1 MSRLTDQELIDELKA
16 RFELNRKALYDL
28 QAVTVQLEKMNRRL
42 QESEAMKSH
51 FLSNIRNE
59 INNPLTSI
67 IGLSRH
73 LMGGRCEA
81 QKVAEVA
88 GMIYAEGFDL
98 DFQLRNIF
106 VAAELEA
113 GEYTPE
119 YANVAVDNLVS
130 STVEM
135 LSHHLEV
142 KQIRL
147 TQTQEGFD
155 GPLLFTTDAQMLQVV
170 TINLLMNAIE
180 YSSAGGEVKICIRLT
195 PEGSLTIVVADSG
208 CGIDPSRHEMIF
220 DRFRQVESG
229 STKSHRGHGLGLS
242 IVRALA
248 ELLSGTVS
256 VQSVLGAGAEFSLTL
271 PVPQIDV
278 PVDLRAQDGNFF
290 LFAGNDEEN
299 DSQVF

>member
-1 MSRLTDQELIDELKA
+1 MSRLTDQELINELKA
-16 RFELNRKALYDL
+16 RFEMNRKALYDL
-28 QAVTVQLEKMNRRL
+28 QAVTAQLEKMNRRL

-73 LMGGRCEA
+73 LMGARSESN
-81 QKVAEVA
+81 KVVEVA
-88 GMIYAEGFDL
+88 GMIYAEGFEL

-113 GEYTPE
+113 GEYKPE
-119 YANVAVDNLVS
+119 FANVAVGSLVS

-135 LSHHLEV
+135 LSHHLEI
-142 KQIRL
+142 KQIHL
-147 TQTQEGFD
+147 TQSQEGAA
-155 GPLLFTTDAQMLQVV
+155 GPLLFTTDAQMLQVI

-180 YSSAGGEVKICIRLT
+180 YSSVGGAVQISIRLE
-195 PEGSLTIVVADSG
+195 PQGALTIVVADSG
-208 CGIDPSRHEMIF
+208 CGIDPAHHEMIF
-220 DRFRQVESG
+220 DRFRQLESG
-229 STKSHRGHGLGLS
+229 TTKSHRGHGLGLS

-248 ELLSGTVS
+248 ELLNGTVS
-256 VQSVLGAGAEFSLTL
+256 VRSTLGTGAEFTLTL
-271 PVPQIDV
+271 PVPQLEV

-290 LFAGNDEEN
+290 LFANSDEEN